1 MDRKAFFREKRRK
14 AAEKRRQLRRQ
25 MRSCAQDILRSPN
38 FRGSAALCQHGRV
51 SVRSHSL
58 MVAECSL
65 QIRQNLMRL
74 GIESREKELVRGALL
89 HDYFLYDWHDPDPGH
104 RFHGFR
110 HPAFALRNVRRDWR
124 ANRIEAEIIRRHM
137 FPLTP
142 IPPLCREGLLVCLVD
157 KGCGL
162 AETLWK
168 HRYRRL
174 KKLCGDALRAPRTHS
189 ETV

>member
-1 MDRKAFFREKRRK
+1 
-14 AAEKRRQLRRQ
+14 

-89 HDYFLYDWHDPDPGH
+89 HDYFLYDWHDGEPGH
-104 RFHGFR
+104 RLHGFYHAR
-110 HPAFALRNVRRDWR
+110 RALENAARDFALTPIERDVI
-124 ANRIEAEIIRRHM
+124 AKHM
-137 FPLTP
+137 FPLNP
-142 IPPLCREGLLVCLVD
+142 AVP
-157 KGCGL
+157 
-162 AETLWK
+162 
-168 HRYRRL
+168 RYR
-174 KKLCGDALRAPRTHS
+174 
-189 ETV
+189 ETVIVTCADKFCAVCETVSFVSWILRLAKRYPDKTAKAP

>member
-25 MRSCAQDILRSPN
+25 RRSGAQDILRSPN

-89 HDYFLYDWHDPDPGH
+89 HDYFLYDWHVKDKTH
-104 RFHGFR
+104 RLHGFF
-110 HPAFALRNVRRDWR
+110 HPGVAL
-124 ANRIEAEIIRRHM
+124 ANAQKEYVLSEREKNIILRHM
-137 FPLTP
+137 WPLTP
-142 IPPLCREGLLVCLVD
+142 CPPACREAWIVTAAD
-157 KGCGL
+157 KYCSL
-162 AETLWK
+162 RETLFF
-168 HRYRRL
+168 RRRRN
-174 KKLCGDALRAPRTHS
+174 A
-189 ETV
+189 

>member
-74 GIESREKELVRGALL
+74 GIESRRRSWSGAPCSTTNR
-89 HDYFLYDWHDPDPGH
+89 YTYSKTH
-104 RFHGFR
+104 RLHGFF
-110 HPAFALRNVRRDWR
+110 HPGVAL
-124 ANRIEAEIIRRHM
+124 ANAQKEYVLSEREKNIILRHM
-137 FPLTP
+137 WPLTP
-142 IPPLCREGLLVCLVD
+142 CPPACREAWIVTAAD
-157 KGCGL
+157 KYCSL
-162 AETLWK
+162 RETLFF
-168 HRYRRL
+168 RRRRN
-174 KKLCGDALRAPRTHS
+174 A
-189 ETV
+189 